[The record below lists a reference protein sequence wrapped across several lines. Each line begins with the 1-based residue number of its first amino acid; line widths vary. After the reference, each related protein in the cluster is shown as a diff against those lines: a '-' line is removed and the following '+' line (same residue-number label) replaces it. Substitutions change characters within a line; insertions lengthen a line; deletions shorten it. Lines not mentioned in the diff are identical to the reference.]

1 MSISIPA
8 EPGDLARHVRT
19 VPGVT
24 NVFAAR
30 PLLARLPEVVAAA
43 SATDAD
49 GPVADVLVTT
59 DRDEVTTVSTRIA
72 TSADD
77 SSVDTARRVADAL
90 LAHTPDTARIQLQI
104 ARIR

>member
-1 MSISIPA
+1 MSLITPGEPA
-8 EPGDLARHVRT
+8 DLARHVRT
-19 VPGVT
+19 IPGVT
-24 NVFAAR
+24 NVFTPR
-30 PLLARLPEVVAAA
+30 PLLARLPEVIAAA
-43 SATDAD
+43 SATDAE

-72 TSADD
+72 TSVDD
-77 SSVDTARRVADAL
+77 SSVDTARRVADTL